1 MHILSYNLTKR
12 LKRYFWPYFDLMW
25 QDGLWPWTWPLTLR
39 WHLPIGIDSILNW
52 CIWYHTNWL
61 IGQKHDFW
69 PYFDL
74 IWQDDLWPWA
84 WPLTC
89 RWHLP
94 IGIDSMLNWCI
105 WYHTNWLIGQ
115 KHDFWPYFDLIWQ
128 DDLWPWTWPLTCRW
142 PWPIDID
149 SMLYQC
155 IWWH

>member
-1 MHILSYNLTKR
+1 MLNWCIWYHTNWFIGQKHD
-12 LKRYFWPYFDLMW
+12 FWPYFDLIW
-25 QDGLWPWTWPLTLR
+25 PDDLWPWAWPLTCS
-39 WHLPIGIDSILNW
+39 WHLLIGIDSMLNW

-89 RWHLP
+89 RWHLL

-105 WYHTNWLIGQ
+105 WYYTNWLISQ
-115 KHDFWPYFDLIWQ
+115 KHDFQLF
-128 DDLWPWTWPLTCRW
+128 LTTKS
-142 PWPIDID
+142 PISRKQEVI
-149 SMLYQC
+149 LARHLQGRC
-155 IWWH
+155 GHWIGL